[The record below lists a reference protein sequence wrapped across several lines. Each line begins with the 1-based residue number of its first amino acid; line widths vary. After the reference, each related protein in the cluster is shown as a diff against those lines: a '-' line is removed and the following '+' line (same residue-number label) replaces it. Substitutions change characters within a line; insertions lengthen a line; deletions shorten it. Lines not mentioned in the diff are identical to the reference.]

1 MLIKELFMLRKLN
14 RRYRQFSLRAERFF
28 KSPLGLGAMAVTL
41 FTVGSILLA
50 PPARADFKA
59 EIKKVQDISKSLQ
72 DTTAGMTEVA
82 ILPIG
87 ISSSIKILRHVV
99 LNNV

>member
-1 MLIKELFMLRKLN
+1 MLRKFN
-14 RRYRQFSLRAERFF
+14 RQYRRIQVRAERFLS
-28 KSPLGLGAMAVTL
+28 SPLGLGAMAVGL
-41 FTVGSILLA
+41 FTLGNILLA

-59 EIKKVQDISKSLQ
+59 EIAKVQAISTSLQ

>member
-1 MLIKELFMLRKLN
+1 MFCQFN
-14 RRYRQFSLRAERFF
+14 RRYRRFQVRAERFLS
-28 KSPLGLGAMAVTL
+28 SPLGLASMAVTL
-41 FTVGSILLA
+41 FTLGNILLA

-59 EIKKVQDISKSLQ
+59 EIKKVQDISQSLQ